1 MPKERLIMTLAKV
14 LIAAAWA
21 DGELTH
27 EEVNSMKDLLWRLPQ
42 LSARDWASLQ
52 IYIDSPVGGAER
64 ARLVSELQQAIRTS
78 RDRDLVLATVEDLMH
93 ADGEVSEAEER
104 VAGEIRAAVE
114 AVDVGLLSQLV
125 KGMTAR
131 RTEAAAGAPNREEF
145 LEDYLRNRVYY
156 GIRRRLDMGEGA
168 LEVSDDSLRTLGL
181 AGGLMAQVAQVKAEV
196 TDAEVEVM
204 VDALQEYWHLS
215 PEEAAFVTG
224 VAVSETAALMDPYR
238 LARRFA
244 QKCSYQERAEF
255 LEVLFAVAAADG
267 EASHD
272 EIEEIRAIARSLKL
286 AHEDFIEAK
295 LRVLYE

>member
-14 LIAAAWA
+14 LISAAWA
-21 DGELTH
+21 DGDLSH

-42 LSARDWASLQ
+42 ISARDWASLQ
-52 IYIDSPVGGAER
+52 IYIDSPVGDAER
-64 ARLVSELQQAIRTS
+64 ARLVSDLQQAIRTAG
-78 RDRDLVLATVEDLMH
+78 DRDLVLATLDQLMH
-93 ADGEVSEAEER
+93 ADGEVSDEEER
-104 VAGEIRAAVE
+104 VAAEIRDAVQ
-114 AVDVGLLSQLV
+114 AVDVSLLSQLV

-131 RTEAAAGAPNREEF
+131 RSAAAAGAPNREDF
-145 LEDYLRNRVYY
+145 LDDYLRNRVYY
-156 GIRRRLDMGEGA
+156 GIRRRLDMGEGE
-168 LEVSDDSLRTLGL
+168 LKVGDDTLRTLSL
-181 AGGLMAQVAQVKAEV
+181 AGGLMAQVAQVMAEV

-204 VDALQEYWHLS
+204 VEALRDYWHLS
-215 PEEAAFVTG
+215 PEEAAFVAG

-244 QKCSYQERAEF
+244 ERCSYQERAEF

-286 AHEDFIEAK
+286 AHEEFIEAK
-295 LRVLYE
+295 LKVL

>member
-52 IYIDSPVGGAER
+52 IYIDSPVGDAER
-64 ARLVSELQQAIRTS
+64 ARLVAELQQAIRTAK
-78 RDRDLVLATVEDLMH
+78 DRDMVLNTLDDLMH
-93 ADGEVSEAEER
+93 ADGEVTAEEEG
-104 VAGEIRAAVE
+104 VADEIRAAVE
-114 AVDVGLLSQLV
+114 SVDVSLLSQLV

-145 LEDYLRNRVYY
+145 LDDYLRNRVYY
-156 GIRRRLDMGEGA
+156 GIRRRLDMGAGA
-168 LEVSDDSLRTLGL
+168 LEVSDDVLRTLSL
-181 AGGLMAQVAQVKAEV
+181 AGGLMAQIAQVKADV

-204 VDALQEYWHLS
+204 VDALEKYWHLS
-215 PEEAAFVTG
+215 PEEAAFVVG
-224 VAVSETAALMDPYR
+224 VAISETAALMDPYR

-244 QKCSYQERAEF
+244 EKCSYQERAEF

-267 EASHD
+267 QASHD

-286 AHEDFIEAK
+286 AHEEFIAAK
-295 LRVLYE
+295 LKVLYE